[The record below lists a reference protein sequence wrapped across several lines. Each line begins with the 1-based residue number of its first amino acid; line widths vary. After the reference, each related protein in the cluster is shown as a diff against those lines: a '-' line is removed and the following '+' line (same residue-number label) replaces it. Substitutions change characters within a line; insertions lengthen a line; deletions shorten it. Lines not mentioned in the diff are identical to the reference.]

1 MAEVEADAGLEIVI
15 NGKKTIVHMDALNGR
30 DVKDFRGE
38 VGFAPARAFR
48 DTDLM
53 DIDVI
58 AAFVWIER
66 RRLKPTLT
74 YDEVL
79 DSITYGNVEVTVKG
93 AIEDPDDPEA

>member
-1 MAEVEADAGLEIVI
+1 MPAPEADAGLEIVI
-15 NGKKTIVHMDALNGR
+15 NGKKTVIHMDGLTGR

-48 DTDLM
+48 DAELM

-66 RRLKPTLT
+66 RKLKPALT
-74 YDEVL
+74 YDEIL
-79 DSITYGNVEVTVKG
+79 DSISYGNVEVTVKG
-93 AIEDPDDPEA
+93 AVEDADDPEA